1 MSYHC
6 HVPILTN
13 GKVNQYSHIV
23 NVQTVATLPFRQ
35 GAVTCRKVTN
45 LQQTLWRSNTIQY
58 QKRFIVFLTQATVR
72 FTNLGFLKS
81 VPHGN
86 FCYKGWWS
94 LPCIACF
101 QQNWI
106 LCGWQKVWKTQHD
119 GSFDQKNIFSWGHCG
134 ILSTIIRRFV
144 FNLGLLYHPTIALQL
159 CRVSRFLLK
168 YIYISVFVYFPTFV
182 FSASSHCMLQSLSS
196 L

>member
-6 HVPILTN
+6 YVPILTN

-35 GAVTCRKVTN
+35 GALTCRKVTN

-58 QKRFIVFLTQATVR
+58 QKRFIVFLTQATVS
-72 FTNLGFLKS
+72 FINLAFLKS

-101 QQNWI
+101 QQTWI

-119 GSFDQKNIFSWGHCG
+119 GGFDQKKH
-134 ILSTIIRRFV
+134 
-144 FNLGLLYHPTIALQL
+144 
-159 CRVSRFLLK
+159 FLLGSLW
-168 YIYISVFVYFPTFV
+168 YFIYYHQTFCFQIWDYCIIPHKCITIMSWFSFPP
-182 FSASSHCMLQSLSS
+182 
-196 L
+196 